1 VQFAIATTLECSFG
15 ETHGFC
21 ENEQLR
27 SFVPG
32 IGKRGDRLIA
42 ALFEA
47 GRIAAVSADVV
58 AAP

>member
-1 VQFAIATTLECSFG
+1 MK
-15 ETHGFC
+15 HNGFC
-21 ENEQLR
+21 ENDQLR

-32 IGKRGDRLIA
+32 IGKGGDRLIA

>member
-1 VQFAIATTLECSFG
+1 LECSFG

-21 ENEQLR
+21 ENEQLG

>member
-1 VQFAIATTLECSFG
+1 LECSFG

-21 ENEQLR
+21 ENEQL
-27 SFVPG
+27 

-47 GRIAAVSADVV
+47 GSIAAVSADVL